1 MRYTAPEYDGDHVR
15 SDHFTNTHHR
25 KRGDMQTRT
34 ASATWEGGLRGT
46 GSFQGES
53 ETLGGRYTVM
63 SRYNT
68 ETGTDPEELLAAA
81 EAACFSMELAVALE
95 EAGTP
100 ATRVHT
106 EAACSLDRV
115 GDYFRIVAMKLR
127 VRAQVPGVDAET
139 FRQIAEATRSGCPVS
154 VALGGVDIELDA
166 ELE

>member
-1 MRYTAPEYDGDHVR
+1 
-15 SDHFTNTHHR
+15 
-25 KRGDMQTRT
+25 MQTRT
-34 ASATWEGGLRGT
+34 AAATWEGGLKGT

-53 ETLGGRYTVM
+53 ETLGGKYTVS
-63 SRYNT
+63 SRFNT
-68 ETGTDPEELLAAA
+68 DRGTDPEELLAAA

-106 EAACSLDRV
+106 DAACSLDRV

-127 VRAQVPGVDAET
+127 VRARVPGVDAEA
-139 FRQIAEATRSGCPVS
+139 FRRIAEATKRGCPVS
-154 VALGGVDIELDA
+154 VALAGVDIQLEA